1 MLRAAA
7 SAILATAAVLLLPAA
22 AGAVIVPQQSIMGI
36 ELQMSKGQVKAAAGE
51 PDEIRQRDHEIIGK
65 VTEYRYGRTRVSI
78 AQQSG
83 VIAIRTRDRD
93 ERTADNVGVGTRK
106 RALRR
111 KLDGERCKREAG
123 FHHCWLGRFRAG
135 RTVTD
140 FRLNKNNRVRSVTLA
155 IVID

>member
-83 VIAIRTRDRD
+83 VISIRTRDRD
-93 ERTADNVGVGTRK
+93 ERTADNVGVGSRK
-106 RALRR
+106 RFLRR
-111 KLDGERCKREAG
+111 KLDGERCKREPG

-140 FRLNKNNRVRSVTLA
+140 FRLRDNRVRSVTLA

>member
-1 MLRAAA
+1 MPRLSASAVLAVAAA
-7 SAILATAAVLLLPAA
+7 LALPAA

-36 ELQMSKGQVKAAAGE
+36 ELQMTKAEVKAVAGE
-51 PDEIRQRDHEIIGK
+51 PDAIRQRQHEIIGK

-83 VIAIRTRDRD
+83 VITVRTRDPG
-93 ERTADNVGVGTRK
+93 ERTATNVGVGTRK

-111 KLDGERCKREAG
+111 RLDGERCEREFG

-135 RTVTD
+135 KTVTD
-140 FRLNKNNRVRSVTLA
+140 FRLRDNRVSSVTLA